1 MLKTERQPAFWRV
14 VRVREG
20 VREYWRCADGAGC
33 DSGWT
38 SDVRSSARY
47 PVVPTFRHGG
57 HVVPVYH
64 SVRKVQRG
72 HDFAWAFRQSK
83 AGKEVRVLQ
92 DNGVWRNCKTLEAL
106 VLVEAIL
113 KLSNAWQLGAQL

>member
-1 MLKTERQPAFWRV
+1 MIPARQPAFWRV
-14 VRVREG
+14 VRDGVAGRMYLSEG
-20 VREYWRCADGAGC
+20 AT
-33 DSGWT
+33 WT
-38 SDVRSSARY
+38 QGVALSERFSSISHAIRVTERL
-47 PVVPTFRHGG
+47 PGECR
-57 HVVPVYH
+57 VVPVYVT
-64 SVRKVQRG
+64 VRRVQRG